1 MGQSFQQSNQFP
13 MDKIK
18 SFPTGFLI
26 REAISLGYTLSEEKT
41 NRNFCFMPTLKSP
54 HHGFLKM
61 TVHVVWNIALRE

>member
-1 MGQSFQQSNQFP
+1 

-26 REAISLGYTLSEEKT
+26 REAISLGYTLSEE
-41 NRNFCFMPTLKSP
+41 NFCFMPTLKSP
-54 HHGFLKM
+54 YHGFLKM